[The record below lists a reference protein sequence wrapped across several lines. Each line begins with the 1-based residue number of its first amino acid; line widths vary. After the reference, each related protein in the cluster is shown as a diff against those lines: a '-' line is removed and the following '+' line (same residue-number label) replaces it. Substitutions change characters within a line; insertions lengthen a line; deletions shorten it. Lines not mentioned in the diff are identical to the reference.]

1 MAHPLPPLSAREQA
15 VLSRAASGVKDAAI
29 ADALG
34 ISLGTIATYWNRIR
48 AKYGPHNRA
57 ELVAIYVRDQG
68 ARAVQELQDRYR
80 DLQAIIDSAADTI
93 LVITPEGEI
102 EEAND
107 AAVRMFGYSRD
118 ELPGLPVRFL
128 VPEAHRPGHGQLMA
142 DYWAAPV
149 RKRMGA
155 HIATSAIQKD
165 GTEIPIAAVLNV
177 FESSRGQRVSCV
189 IRDLRYRDHHDG
201 SI

>member
-1 MAHPLPPLSAREQA
+1 MAQTLPPLSAREQA

-57 ELVAIYVRDQG
+57 ELVAIYVREQG
-68 ARAVQELQDRYR
+68 SRVVKELQDRYR
-80 DLQAIIDSAADTI
+80 DLQAIIDSAADAI

-102 EEAND
+102 EELND
-107 AAVRMFGYSRD
+107 AAERIFGYSRL
-118 ELPGLPVRFL
+118 ELTGLPVRNL
-128 VPEAHRPGHGQLMA
+128 VPESFRAGHGEMMA
-142 DYWAAPV
+142 DYWSAPV

-155 HIATSAIQKD
+155 HVATSAVQKD

-177 FESSRGQRVSCV
+177 FESSRGPRVSCV
-189 IRDLRYRDHHDG
+189 IRDLRYRDHDDG
-201 SI
+201 LI